1 MHRIVAI
8 LFIIL
13 FFLACASTP
22 SQSTFTQLET
32 QQQERAKEHLTDL
45 HLKKNNFIERQ
56 IFASAVDVKHA
67 DCTAMATGNWG
78 ESVMYGQNF
87 LAYESHVATVERCF
101 NK

>member
-13 FFLACASTP
+13 FFSGCASTS
-22 SQSTFTQLET
+22 SQNTSAQAET
-32 QQQERAKEHLTDL
+32 RQQERAKEHLADL
-45 HLKKNNFIERQ
+45 YLKKKNFIERQ
-56 IFASAVDVKHA
+56 MLASAADFKHA
-67 DCTAMATGNWG
+67 DCTAMATGDWG

-87 LAYESHVATVERCF
+87 LAYENHVVTVERCF